1 MTDNLSK
8 NILSTVAY
16 YDVMDYPMTAFEI
29 WKYLISSK
37 YEVEGE
43 KQEEKAGNSLGEVIE
58 ELEKEETKKFISE
71 FRGFYFLKGKENLV
85 EKRIERNKISNMKLK
100 KARKIIAWL
109 KFVPFVRMIAVAGRV
124 GAKNSCAGS
133 DIDIL
138 IVFRQGKIFTGRFLA
153 TALVHFLGKRRH
165 ADKIANRICFN
176 HFVSDEM
183 SISVQD
189 LYSSHNYVFITPLFG
204 ADLFRKFL
212 EKNLWIKNYRPNF
225 SFLEN
230 NLKEIKDTKISSWI
244 RGYLEKI
251 FSSDRIENKLKKW
264 QSEKIK
270 KNPLTE
276 KKGGMIICSEA
287 ELAFWPDFENQGPK
301 IFEKFQENLEKIG

>member
-1 MTDNLSK
+1 MIPLIFKKLKIMTDNLSK
-8 NILSTVAY
+8 NILSTIAY

-29 WKYLISSK
+29 WKYLI
-37 YEVEGE
+37 GE
-43 KQEEKAGNSLGEVIE
+43 SCTLADVIR
-58 ELEKEETKKFISE
+58 ELEKEEMRKYIGE

-100 KARKIIAWL
+100 KARKIIFWL
-109 KFVPFVRMIAVAGRV
+109 RFVPFVKMIAVAGRV
-124 GAKNSCAGS
+124 GAKNSCNGS
-133 DIDIL
+133 DIDML
-138 IVFRQGKIFTGRFLA
+138 IVFKRGKIFTGRFLA
-153 TALVHFLGKRRH
+153 TALVHFLGKRRY
-165 ADKIANRICFN
+165 ADKVANRICFN

-212 EKNLWIKNYRPNF
+212 EKNQWIKNYRSNF

-230 NLKEIKDTKISSWI
+230 NLKEIKDTKISLKI
-244 RGYLEKI
+244 RTHLEKI
-251 FSSDRIENKLKKW
+251 FSSSRIEKKLKKW

-301 IFEKFQENLEKIG
+301 IFEKFQENLAKLS